1 LKKANSEQ
9 ADAPQQY
16 AYGEQYQETEE
27 AHDRNPMLIRD
38 CICTTYNLFGSGL
51 VEIKL
56 GGTSHW
62 VQAVAVSNHCG
73 AYREQADGEDI
84 VDLGC
89 EDTSPLLAR
98 VFFQAISPFPRGSL
112 PTHDFVPNPD
122 TDLNSEDVANVIL
135 RDDPVP
141 QLIDWDVCTC
151 IEMYKLA
158 TVMKSPAVQDMVAD
172 KIRTI
177 YLAHCKEGTESGFDF
192 PLDFLNS
199 LTPDQDAPLLRLIV
213 DILLDR
219 SRK

>member
-1 LKKANSEQ
+1 VPIASKPTA
-9 ADAPQQY
+9 
-16 AYGEQYQETEE
+16 
-27 AHDRNPMLIRD
+27 R
-38 CICTTYNLFGSGL
+38 
-51 VEIKL
+51 
-56 GGTSHW
+56 TSW
-62 VQAVAVSNHCG
+62 
-73 AYREQADGEDI
+73 I
-84 VDLGC
+84 
-89 EDTSPLLAR
+89 LAAKTLHR
-98 VFFQAISPFPRGSL
+98 CSHASSSRRSRLRGSL